1 MELAKKQT
9 ATQSQKLMV
18 FVLTMS
24 LYGLA
29 TLFTELIPKFQA
41 GIVEF
46 SVEYFLFIPLTLAM
60 LFDPLSA
67 ALGAAT
73 GELVFSEIMLGQ
85 FGGLGELEKF
95 LTVTIGVYIAG
106 RMVKDPRNRKMVG
119 LAAITGTG
127 LQLLMG
133 TVVDIL
139 KVQFAVEDFEAV
151 AGLPESVFATEGF
164 AFLNDLCFSGILFC
178 LLPTLFLVPKLYG
191 KIEPLLG
198 MRPRDEKTWMGGIS
212 WKVVLGAAAAFAVA
226 AGAELLASS
235 GTALVEWE
243 ASWAESGTAM
253 AVAMVAAAAV
263 VIVVLAVL
271 KARSGKEQAV
281 RK

>member
-1 MELAKKQT
+1 MSITQKQT
-9 ATQSQKLMV
+9 ATQSQKLMI
-18 FVLTMS
+18 FVLSMS

-29 TLFTELIPKFQA
+29 TLFTELIPSFQV

-46 SVEYFLFIPLTLAM
+46 SVEFFLFIPLTLAM

-106 RMVKDPRNRKMVG
+106 RLVKDPKNRAMVG
-119 LAAITGTG
+119 VAAITGTAA
-127 LQLLMG
+127 QLLMG

-139 KVQFAVEDFEAV
+139 KVQLAVEDFEAV

-164 AFLNDLCFSGILFC
+164 AFLNDLLFSGILFC
-178 LLPTLFLVPKLYG
+178 LLPTLYLVPKLYG

-198 MRPRDEKTWMGGIS
+198 MAPRTPDSAVSGIS
-212 WKVVLGAAAAFAVA
+212 PKALIVCAVGFVA
-226 AGAELLASS
+226 AIAAELAATAGMSLIDWEAEWAGN
-235 GTALVEWE
+235 GTAL
-243 ASWAESGTAM
+243 ALG
-253 AVAMVAAAAV
+253 MVAAAVIAIAALLIIKRNVEKKAAV
-263 VIVVLAVL
+263 
-271 KARSGKEQAV
+271 K
-281 RK
+281 

>member
-1 MELAKKQT
+1 MNAAQKQS
-9 ATQSQKLMV
+9 ATQSQKLMI
-18 FVLTMS
+18 FVLSMS

-29 TLFTELIPKFQA
+29 TLFTELIPKFQL
-41 GIVEF
+41 GLVEL
-46 SVEYFLFIPLTLAM
+46 SVEYFLFIPLTLAI

-106 RMVKDPRNRKMVG
+106 RMVRDPSNRTMVG
-119 LAAITGTG
+119 LAAITGTAA
-127 LQLLMG
+127 QLAMG
-133 TVVDIL
+133 TLVDIA

-164 AFLNDLCFSGILFC
+164 AFLNDLLFSGILFC
-178 LLPTLFLVPKLYG
+178 LLPTLYLVPRLYG

-198 MRPRDEKTWMGGIS
+198 MAPRT
-212 WKVVLGAAAAFAVA
+212 AASAVA
-226 AGAELLASS
+226 GLSPKALVVCALGFVCAVLAELAA
-235 GTALVEWE
+235 TAGMSLMDWE
-243 ASWAESGTAM
+243 AEWAESGTAL
-253 AVAMVAAAAV
+253 ALGMVTAAAV
-263 VIVVLAVL
+263 AVAAL
-271 KARSGKEQAV
+271 LVAKKNSERNV
-281 RK
+281 TR

>member
-1 MELAKKQT
+1 MSITQKQT
-9 ATQSQKLMV
+9 ATQSQKLMI
-18 FVLTMS
+18 FVLSMS

-29 TLFTELIPKFQA
+29 TLFTELIPSFQV

-46 SVEYFLFIPLTLAM
+46 SVEFFLFIPLTLAM

-106 RMVKDPRNRKMVG
+106 RLVKDPKNRAMVG
-119 LAAITGTG
+119 VAAITGTAA
-127 LQLLMG
+127 QLLMG

-139 KVQFAVEDFEAV
+139 KVQLAVEDFEAV

-164 AFLNDLCFSGILFC
+164 AFLNDLLFSGILFC
-178 LLPTLFLVPKLYG
+178 LLPTLYLVPKLYG

-198 MRPRDEKTWMGGIS
+198 MAPRTPDSAVSGIS
-212 WKVVLGAAAAFAVA
+212 PKALIVCAVGFVA
-226 AGAELLASS
+226 AIAAELAATAGMSLVDWEAEWAGN
-235 GTALVEWE
+235 GTALALGIVASAVIAIAALLIIKRNVEKK
-243 ASWAESGTAM
+243 
-253 AVAMVAAAAV
+253 AAV
-263 VIVVLAVL
+263 
-271 KARSGKEQAV
+271 K
-281 RK
+281 

>member
-1 MELAKKQT
+1 MSITQKQT
-9 ATQSQKLMV
+9 ATQSQKLMI
-18 FVLTMS
+18 FVLSMS

-29 TLFTELIPKFQA
+29 TLFTELIPKFQV
-41 GIVEF
+41 GVVEF

-106 RMVKDPRNRKMVG
+106 RLVKDPKNRAMVG
-119 LAAITGTG
+119 VAAITGTAA
-127 LQLLMG
+127 QLLMG

-139 KVQFAVEDFEAV
+139 KVQLAVEDFEAV

-164 AFLNDLCFSGILFC
+164 AFLNDLLFSGILFC
-178 LLPTLFLVPKLYG
+178 LLPTLYLVPKLYG

-198 MRPRDEKTWMGGIS
+198 MAPRTPDSAVSGIS
-212 WKVVLGAAAAFAVA
+212 PKALIVCAVGFVA
-226 AGAELLASS
+226 AIAAELAATAGMSLVDWEAEWAGN
-235 GTALVEWE
+235 GTAL
-243 ASWAESGTAM
+243 ALG
-253 AVAMVAAAAV
+253 MVAAAVIAIAALLIIKRNIEKKAAV
-263 VIVVLAVL
+263 
-271 KARSGKEQAV
+271 K
-281 RK
+281 

>member
-1 MELAKKQT
+1 MSIAQKQT
-9 ATQSQKLMV
+9 ATQSQKLMI
-18 FVLTMS
+18 FVLSMS

-29 TLFTELIPKFQA
+29 TLFTELIPKFQV
-41 GIVEF
+41 GVVEF

-106 RMVKDPRNRKMVG
+106 RLVKDPKNRAMVG
-119 LAAITGTG
+119 IAAITGTAA
-127 LQLLMG
+127 QLLMG

-139 KVQFAVEDFEAV
+139 TVQLAEEDSEAV

-164 AFLNDLCFSGILFC
+164 AFLNDLLFSGILFC
-178 LLPTLFLVPKLYG
+178 LLPTLYLVPKLYG

-198 MRPRDEKTWMGGIS
+198 MAPRTPDSAVSGIS
-212 WKVVLGAAAAFAVA
+212 PKALVVCAVGFVCA
-226 AGAELLASS
+226 IVAELAA
-235 GTALVEWE
+235 TAGMSLIDWE
-243 ASWAESGTAM
+243 AEWAESGTAM
-253 AVAMVAAAAV
+253 AVGMIVAAVIAIIALLVIKKNAEKKAAV
-263 VIVVLAVL
+263 N
-271 KARSGKEQAV
+271 
-281 RK
+281 